1 MEVHRTQKWVW
12 DYENSEE
19 DKTQIVD
26 RAATEPKDDDDTKD
40 DEDMNN
46 RVVLSRVVLTTGPS
60 LDLDNVIAKIDVQC
74 QNIPFNKTYE
84 TGPTGNTRA
93 GDTGVSETGQMI
105 GAYGMDGNTVT
116 IQHGTRE

>member
-1 MEVHRTQKWVW
+1 MEVHGTQKWVW

-19 DKTQIVD
+19 DNTQIVD

-60 LDLDNVIAKIDVQC
+60 LDLAKVIAKKMSSVRTCRLTKPMRPAQ
-74 QNIPFNKTYE
+74 P
-84 TGPTGNTRA
+84 A
-93 GDTGVSETGQMI
+93 L
-105 GAYGMDGNTVT
+105 
-116 IQHGTRE
+116 